1 VGGTLFAVVA
11 LVVFY
16 GFTLALALGLAL
28 VPPIVIAAVFVIGIS
43 VPIYALILPFPFC
56 WIPAY
61 LLAEAVLTA
70 KRRPF
75 VAPGPLLKEAEFP
88 LLFAELRSLAS
99 AAGVAVPEQVY
110 VTHDGDAYVTELPGR
125 KGRVL
130 VLGCVVFEAFT
141 LAELR
146 AIVAHELA
154 HFALGHTAYSG
165 LRGHTWAL
173 FSSMAV
179 GVERPNFSAHWST
192 EAGTELGRT
201 LVSGLLK
208 TYAWLYLRATLPGAR
223 RQELAADGMAAR
235 IAGKQAVTSALTKVA
250 STFPIYDFFWENEVA
265 PLVAKGVAPRDFLVG
280 FARAREG
287 YRERGLE
294 RELAE
299 AVQSQRTRA
308 FDTHPALT
316 ERLTY
321 VSRED
326 AVETVEG
333 GDAPARCLL
342 GDDVEALPV
351 RVLERT
357 PRAHELALYTYQ
369 ELEQGYI
376 PRTLFD
382 EAQKLSAK
390 LYLMFP
396 RATTLSAMLVT
407 VVELA
412 QAGRFVECAHQ
423 WLPSLNQPMP
433 PQARHAAVAQ
443 LWYNV
448 LSTLAQGVLVERGA
462 SVDSN
467 LGRSSFRLT
476 LAGVEYLPGDVA
488 RAAATGDRA
497 ALATL
502 RTWAEGSVVA
512 T

>member
-1 VGGTLFAVVA
+1 MGGTLFAVVA

-28 VPPIVIAAVFVIGIS
+28 VPPIVVAAVFVLGIR
-43 VPIYALILPFPFC
+43 VPIYALILPFPLC

-61 LLAEAVLTA
+61 LLAEAALTA

-75 VAPGPLLKEAEFP
+75 AAPGPLVKEAEFP
-88 LLFAELRSLAS
+88 QLFAELRSLAS

-110 VTHDGDAYVTELPGR
+110 VTHDGDVYVTELPGR

-208 TYAWLYLRATLPGAR
+208 AYAWLYLRATLPGAR

-235 IAGKQAVTSALTKVA
+235 IAGKQAVLSALTKVS

-265 PLVAKGVAPRDFLVG
+265 PLVAKGVAPRDFLSG
-280 FARAREG
+280 FARARER
-287 YRERGLE
+287 YRDRGLE
-294 RELAE
+294 RELSD
-299 AVQSQRTRA
+299 AVQSRRTRA
-308 FDTHPALT
+308 FDTHPALS
-316 ERLTY
+316 ERLAY
-321 VSRED
+321 VARED
-326 AVETVEG
+326 APDTVEG
-333 GDAPARCLL
+333 GGEPAHRLL

-351 RVLERT
+351 RVLQRT
-357 PRAHELALYTYQ
+357 PRAHELALYTYK

-376 PRTLFD
+376 PQTLFD

-390 LYLMFP
+390 LYPMFP
-396 RATTLSAMLVT
+396 RATTLSAMLAT

-412 QAGRFVECAHQ
+412 QAGHLVACAHQ

-433 PQARHAAVAQ
+433 PQARHAAVTQ
-443 LWYNV
+443 LWFNV

-462 SVDSN
+462 TVDAN
-467 LGRSSFRLT
+467 LGGSSFRLT
-476 LAGVEYLPGDVA
+476 LAGVEYHPSDVA
-488 RAAATGDRA
+488 REAATGDRA
-497 ALATL
+497 TLATL
-502 RTWAEGSVVA
+502 RTWAEGSVA
-512 T
+512 PS